1 MPNDNENKFK
11 ELLGDLNFFNKL
23 SSKGKGLFQNREKTI
38 SHPSDCSCD
47 ECKRESLNLYL
58 FGKGDFRG

>member
-23 SSKGKGLFQNREKTI
+23 SDKGKGMFKNRSKALTHTEG
-38 SHPSDCSCD
+38 CVCD
-47 ECKRESLNLYL
+47 ECKRESLNLYF

>member
-23 SSKGKGLFQNREKTI
+23 SDKSKGLFKGRDKTV
-38 SHPSDCSCD
+38 SHPD
-47 ECKRESLNLYL
+47 ECICPECHQESLNIYL
-58 FGKGDFRG
+58 FGKGDFKG